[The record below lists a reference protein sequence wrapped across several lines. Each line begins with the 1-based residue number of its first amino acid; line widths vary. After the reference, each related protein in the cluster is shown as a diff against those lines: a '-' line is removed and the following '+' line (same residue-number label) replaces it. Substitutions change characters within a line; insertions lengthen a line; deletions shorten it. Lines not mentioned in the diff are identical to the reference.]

1 MLISFTFY
9 YLIAC
14 QYDSASKCT
23 TTTLNKYRY
32 EKCTFCFVGLQIF
45 TKVIYRIFFKEDIF
59 HKIISL
65 MQKKAGYKYQLS
77 RGMTHVNKSRQP
89 RKSKIWLTISSLS
102 LLAICCNFKF
112 VLHCANHTTL
122 IRPQFYIL
130 SIAK

>member
-1 MLISFTFY
+1 
-9 YLIAC
+9 
-14 QYDSASKCT
+14 
-23 TTTLNKYRY
+23 
-32 EKCTFCFVGLQIF
+32 
-45 TKVIYRIFFKEDIF
+45 
-59 HKIISL
+59 

-112 VLHCANHTTL
+112 VLHCASHTML